1 MKSQSPN
8 ANQQT
13 SLKSAPN
20 RRRPSSKTAIEL
32 SNISADQYWK
42 EFHVELARVSRW
54 LKKRLS
60 LKGKEVRCATVLE
73 EADEKGMSPATV
85 RRAFLLL
92 GGLSQKE
99 NKKNGQ
105 WFWRLPMP
113 YPSAT

>member
-1 MKSQSPN
+1 MKSGSPN

-13 SLKSAPN
+13 SLKSAST
-20 RRRPSSKTAIEL
+20 RRRPTSKTAIAL
-32 SNISADQYWK
+32 SNISADEYWK
-42 EFHVELARVSRW
+42 EIHVELARVVDW
-54 LKKRLS
+54 LKNRL
-60 LKGKEVRCATVLE
+60 KAKEVPSATVLK
-73 EADEKGMSPATV
+73 EARENSMSPATV